1 MPMSQRLL
9 TALCASLC
17 AVFLAS
23 AALAGAAED
32 FREGIAAARAGDMD
46 KAMAIFTRVIE
57 DGAKDAGTDV
67 KNMASAYNLRGMCH
81 DAKNEA
87 ELALADYSKAI
98 ELDAKMAEAYG
109 NRAML
114 YMKLGDVD
122 KAKADATAA
131 KRIDRKV
138 KVPNFE

>member
-1 MPMSQRLL
+1 MGKRMR
-9 TALCASLC
+9 C
-17 AVFLAS
+17 AVM
-23 AALAGAAED
+23 ALALILALPGAAAAGSTD
-32 FREGIAAARAGDMD
+32 DYRQGITAANKGDMD
-46 KAMAIFTRVIE
+46 TAIAAFTRII
-57 DGAKDAGTDV
+57 DSGAGGEV
-67 KNMASAYNLRGMCH
+67 KNLASAYNLRGMCQE
-81 DAKNEA
+81 AKND
-87 ELALADYSKAI
+87 LQKALADYSKAI

>member
-23 AALAGAAED
+23 AALAGAGED

-46 KAMAIFTRVIE
+46 KAMASFTRVIE

-81 DAKNEA
+81 DVKED
-87 ELALADYSKAI
+87 LQKALADYNKAI
-98 ELDAKMAEAYG
+98 ELDAKMAEALA
-109 NRAML
+109 NRSL
-114 YMKLGDVD
+114 IYMKLGDE
-122 KAKADATAA
+122 AKAREDATAA

-138 KVPNFE
+138 KVPEFK